1 MEETVDLSWLD
12 DLLNNTTDGLV
23 EKNNGMLE
31 AARQAKIANGISNGL
46 GIANGLVG
54 IYGIAN
60 RASQI
65 QQDDPR
71 FSQALGMMRGAGTY
85 GYSDYGQVLSEMDNM
100 RQYGIRRD
108 EDDVRGMTAGQK
120 WGNVGQGALA
130 GASAGMAFGPWGA
143 AIGGLLGAAGAG
155 LGVLNGDT
163 EARVQT
169 AADNYNMQHAEQ
181 LAQLNYNTALENIAN
196 RNHVQKAVHAVA
208 NGGKIKRQLTAK
220 EYASRVLG
228 QKSTFFRPTRQYCN
242 GGVKVRIKVK

>member
-12 DLLNNTTDGLV
+12 DLLNNTTDKLV
-23 EKNNGMLE
+23 EKNNNWLDE
-31 AARQAKIANGISNGL
+31 KRQLAIANGISNGIGAL
-46 GIANGLVG
+46 NGLVG
-54 IYGIAN
+54 IAGIAN

-65 QQDDPR
+65 QRDDPR

-100 RQYGIRRD
+100 RQYGIRRN
-108 EDDVRGMTAGQK
+108 ESDVRGMTEGQK

-130 GASAGMAFGPWGA
+130 GASAGSAFGLVGT

-163 EARVQT
+163 GARVQT
-169 AADNYNMQHAEQ
+169 DADNYNMQHAEQ
-181 LAQLNYNTALENIAN
+181 LAQLNYDAALENIAN